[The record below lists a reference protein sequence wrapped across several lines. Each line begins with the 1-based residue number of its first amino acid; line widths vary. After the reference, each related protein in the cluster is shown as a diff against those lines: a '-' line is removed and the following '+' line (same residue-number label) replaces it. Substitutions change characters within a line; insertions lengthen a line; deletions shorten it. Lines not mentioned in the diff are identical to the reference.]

1 MQELRLDAA
10 SGWTLAS
17 DRLLLSELEELSGR
31 LLVRANETKR
41 AVDALVVDGERC
53 QARVHDAFNRF
64 RLLSNTQFLEQR
76 VAEEPPSA
84 RDGADGAERASTPDR
99 GAADDSEAS
108 VAERYREAFATA
120 ASATRGRWVFPR
132 PRVAPPSEPGEDPSA
147 TPAPAPPPAPS
158 PRLVGSRF
166 WRPLPHVI
174 GTQEFYQD
182 DTLGVDPT
190 RAIAP
195 DAATAAAV
203 TGVDLPRDGFDYRW
217 ESDTDGSDDESDVSD
232 TESSDV
238 SSDTSTEISDDTED
252 EYDDEDD
259 EDDDDARE
267 GGADGPGPARDF
279 RAMVEARLR
288 EPSAASETA
297 SEASEEEDIFGG
309 STAATT
315 PTTRRAREGPSDAN
329 ANADGDEDATPGDPF
344 AGAGARLGGGAS
356 ARSYNVSFADVFG
369 GGSSERLF
377 GDEVDDDAFGG
388 GAASTSNVA
397 GESTRAAMDPNATT
411 AAAVRSAATT
421 AAAGL
426 FGDESD
432 DDERDLFGGG
442 AASSSSTFDPAR
454 PAASLLRVKAAEA
467 ANRPKPARGSLFDD
481 DDDDGGIFGVG
492 TGAKSGTEDIFAG
505 PLLSDPLAGRTVA
518 PAARTTPTPPTL
530 PVPAP
535 AETRA
540 KTRAGGLFDDD
551 DAIFGGRGEAPP
563 VAAPVAAPATR
574 GKAGGLFDD
583 DEEENGGGGLF
594 GSSKTAEAPRSTEPA
609 PTAPPVAPP
618 STAPLVAPAARS
630 KASTK
635 SLFDSD
641 DSDDD
646 GLFGGNGLARE
657 PSGGLFDDDP

>member
-259 EDDDDARE
+259 EDEDDARE

-315 PTTRRAREGPSDAN
+315 PTTRRAREGASDAN
-329 ANADGDEDATPGDPF
+329 ANADGDEDATPGGPF

-377 GDEVDDDAFGG
+377 GDEVDDDGFGG

-397 GESTRAAMDPNATT
+397 GESTRAATDPNATT
-411 AAAVRSAATT
+411 AAAVRSAATA

-492 TGAKSGTEDIFAG
+492 AGAKSGTDDIFAG
-505 PLLSDPLAGRTVA
+505 PLLSDPLAGRTVT
-518 PAARTTPTPPTL
+518 PAARTTPAETRA

-535 AETRA
+535 TETRA

-551 DAIFGGRGEAPP
+551 DDAIFGGRGE
-563 VAAPVAAPATR
+563 AAPVAAPATR

-583 DEEENGGGGLF
+583 EEEENGGGGLF

-618 STAPLVAPAARS
+618 STAPPVAPAARS

-646 GLFGGNGLARE
+646 GLFGGNGLARK